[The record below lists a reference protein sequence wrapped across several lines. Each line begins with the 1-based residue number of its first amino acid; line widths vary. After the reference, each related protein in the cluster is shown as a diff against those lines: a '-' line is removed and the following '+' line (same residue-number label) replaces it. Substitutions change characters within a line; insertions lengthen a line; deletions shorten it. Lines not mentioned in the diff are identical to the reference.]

1 MLNISKWNLFFVFSV
16 CLLGLYYFIPNFY
29 GKSEVTALPSF
40 LSKKQVN
47 LGLDLQGGS
56 HLLLEVETKT
66 VLKEESENLVDEIR
80 SFLRKS
86 KIKYTNLGSKV
97 KGAVVTI
104 KDKET
109 GQDTIV
115 PLTTKNKIWLT
126 KNYPEVNLAVDQDT
140 MTGDAKIAET
150 IANETVKEKIK
161 PADLGI
167 KNQPVFETLESI
179 KAILP
184 YKMSGQ
190 EIMDKY
196 EIGFKIN
203 KFTEFSP
210 SK

>member
-1 MLNISKWNLFFVFSV
+1 MLNISKWNLFFVLSV

-86 KIKYTNLGSKV
+86 KIKYTNLGSKI

-104 KDKET
+104 KDKEKV
-109 GQDTIV
+109 DFVKREIRNNINKEIIISSE
-115 PLTTKNKIWLT
+115 KNKITFLFS
-126 KNYPEVNLAVDQDT
+126 
-140 MTGDAKIAET
+140 
-150 IANETVKEKIK
+150 EK
-161 PADLGI
+161 L
-167 KNQPVFETLESI
+167 
-179 KAILP
+179 
-184 YKMSGQ
+184 
-190 EIMDKY
+190 
-196 EIGFKIN
+196 
-203 KFTEFSP
+203 KF
-210 SK
+210 